1 LHNGPLMAERTV
13 SFVDPGEI
21 VTPEQHRTEWVLP
34 LLFVAALVLASVFA
48 TMGARVHAGELA
60 GIDHAVRDFVLGL
73 RSGPADVALEVI
85 TFLGSKY
92 MAPLAALIAWYVSGR
107 NLTVAALVLL
117 TGYVS
122 AEFVDVLKAFFA
134 VVRPET
140 GVLERDS
147 SSFPSGHA
155 SGSTAIAVFLGIA
168 VRHRPY
174 ARFIAMCAAA
184 FAVMVAFSRVYL
196 DQHWFSDVTGGMLIG
211 SAIGLGFSALYE
223 WYRRRSAR
231 APGPSRY

>member
-1 LHNGPLMAERTV
+1 MAERTV
-13 SFVDPGEI
+13 SFSGSPDEESAKAEHPLAD
-21 VTPEQHRTEWVLP
+21 WLLP
-34 LLFVAALVLASVFA
+34 LMFVACLALAAVFA
-48 TMGARVHAGELA
+48 SMGARVHAGELA
-60 GIDHAVRDFVLGL
+60 GIDQAVRRFVLDL
-73 RSGPADVALEVI
+73 RSPQADVALELI

-92 MAPLAALIAWYVSGR
+92 MAPLAAVIAWAVSGR

-140 GVLERDS
+140 GILERDS

-155 SGSTAIAVFLGIA
+155 SGSAAIAVFLGIA
-168 VRHRPY
+168 VRHRVH
-174 ARFIAMCAAA
+174 ARFIAWSGVA
-184 FAVMVAFSRVYL
+184 FAVLVAFSRVYL
-196 DQHWFSDVTGGMLIG
+196 DQHWFSDVTGGMMIG

-223 WYRRRSAR
+223 WYRLRSAAAR
-231 APGPSRY
+231 ALSRS